1 MSEVTVFPLTERR
14 FEYYLGN
21 ASSPGGG
28 VARIARLVGASLSS
42 SIGAGVVV
50 YERLTIDW
58 TFAFDEVV
66 IVLEGAMSVRSG
78 DKVYECRAGDVAW
91 FPANQAL
98 TYEVADR
105 VVVFYATY
113 PVASTLQDR
122 GTSANIK
129 SSSTPQ

>member
-1 MSEVTVFPLTERR
+1 MPEVTVFPVTERQ
-14 FEYYLGN
+14 FEHYLGN
-21 ASSPGGG
+21 ASSPGDG
-28 VARIARLVGASLSS
+28 VAHIARLVGAGLSNS
-42 SIGAGVVV
+42 MGAGVVV

-78 DKVYECRAGDVAW
+78 ETVYDCRAGDVAW

-113 PVASTLQDR
+113 PVASTLRDR
-122 GTSANIK
+122 GTSANIV
-129 SSSTPQ
+129 SPSTS